1 MKSCQMNQKIE
12 ITKYIAGQTG
22 LATDKKSIRKFVAQW
37 WQNPRPKET
46 GGLKLTEEG
55 FARLTTQ
62 FKPHKVKFDEPVEYT
77 NQLIIRLDNFIDCPW
92 FLAKKEI
99 YVFNDKMAVQLVLFS
114 GNIAKFSTAK
124 AKSLKSA

>member
-1 MKSCQMNQKIE
+1 MNQKTN
-12 ITKYIAGQTG
+12 ITKYVAEQSN
-22 LATDKKSIRKFVAQW
+22 LPTDDKSLRKLIRDW
-37 WQNPRPKET
+37 WINPRQKVK
-46 GGLKLTEEG
+46 GGLRLSDDG
-55 FARLTTQ
+55 FVRLTTQ
-62 FKPHKVKFDEPVEYT
+62 FKSYKVKFDEPVDYT

-92 FLAKKEI
+92 YLTKKEI

>member
-1 MKSCQMNQKIE
+1 MNQKIK
-12 ITKYIAGQTG
+12 ITKYIAEQSG
-22 LATDKKSIRKFVAQW
+22 LPTDDKSIRKLISQW
-37 WQNPRPKET
+37 WINPRQKEK
-46 GGLKLTEEG
+46 GGLRLSDDG

-62 FKPHKVKFDEPVEYT
+62 FKAHKVKFDGPVDYT

>member
-1 MKSCQMNQKIE
+1 MNQKTD
-12 ITKYIAGQTG
+12 ITKYVAEQSE
-22 LATDKKSIRKFVAQW
+22 LPTDTKSLRKLISQW
-37 WQNPRPKET
+37 WINPRQKVK
-46 GGLKLTEEG
+46 GGLRLSDDG

-62 FKPHKVKFDEPVEYT
+62 FKSYKVKFDEPVDYT

-92 FLAKKEI
+92 YLTKKEI

>member
-1 MKSCQMNQKIE
+1 MNQKTN
-12 ITKYIAGQTG
+12 ITKYVAEQSN
-22 LATDKKSIRKFVAQW
+22 LPTDDKSIRTLISQW
-37 WQNPRPKET
+37 WINPRQKAK
-46 GGLKLTEEG
+46 GGLRLSDDG

-62 FKPHKVKFDEPVEYT
+62 FKAYQVKFDEPVDYT

-92 FLAKKEI
+92 YLTKKEI